1 MRMQPMQPVSR
12 YVIWQMD
19 KVNMSVAILPMAEQM
34 GWDSAD
40 EGRLGALWKLS
51 SACPILSEV

>member
-1 MRMQPMQPVSR
+1 MR

-40 EGRLGALWKLS
+40 EGHS
-51 SACPILSEV
+51 NCMTVP